1 MAVQPDRRNGTR
13 EKRHADDRGGPGGN
27 RGARNGERHEK
38 GNAKSGDSSPQRMS
52 GTKAVRAAREIL
64 EELTGRQ
71 AETVASLVR
80 TEEGWAVTLDIVE
93 TQKVPRTTDIMGSYV
108 VEVDGEGEL
117 VRCERV
123 SRFVRGQAV
132 DE

>member
-1 MAVQPDRRNGTR
+1 MAVQPDRRNGAR
-13 EKRHADDRGGPGGN
+13 EKRHADDRGGRDGAGRDKGQSERGGPSPG
-27 RGARNGERHEK
+27 RI
-38 GNAKSGDSSPQRMS
+38 S

-80 TEEGWAVTLDIVE
+80 TDEGWSVTLDIVE
-93 TQKVPRTTDIMGSYV
+93 TEKVPRTTDIMGSYV
-108 VEVDGEGEL
+108 VEVDGDGEL

-132 DE
+132 DD